1 MENRNYEAKIKTIW
15 EKIWQKGGRRQ
26 KKSVLGANVTVS
38 RKGKNSFSEDIYFL
52 INTRPLLEVRHNQT
66 VHIRIS

>member
-1 MENRNYEAKIKTIW
+1 MA
-15 EKIWQKGGRRQ
+15 KGGREA

-52 INTRPLLEVRHNQT
+52 IDTRP
-66 VHIRIS
+66 